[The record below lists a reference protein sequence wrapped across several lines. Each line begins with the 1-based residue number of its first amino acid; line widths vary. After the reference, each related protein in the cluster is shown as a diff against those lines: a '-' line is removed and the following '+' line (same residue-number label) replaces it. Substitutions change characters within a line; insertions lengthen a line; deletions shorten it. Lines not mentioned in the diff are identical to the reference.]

1 MAGGF
6 SIALTGTIMTA
17 GIITA
22 HVDHFRIVVIEYSDY
37 PVSDIVALTAIQCSW
52 YVRGTLTG
60 GNHIIVTTGTN
71 TDDLIMID
79 CTVGNRHPRCGPR

>member
-37 PVSDIVALTAIQCSW
+37 PVSDIVALTAIQCGW

-60 GNHIIVTTGTN
+60 GNHIIVTTRASTQC
-71 TDDLIMID
+71 LIVIKSAY
-79 CTVGNRHPRCGPR
+79 G